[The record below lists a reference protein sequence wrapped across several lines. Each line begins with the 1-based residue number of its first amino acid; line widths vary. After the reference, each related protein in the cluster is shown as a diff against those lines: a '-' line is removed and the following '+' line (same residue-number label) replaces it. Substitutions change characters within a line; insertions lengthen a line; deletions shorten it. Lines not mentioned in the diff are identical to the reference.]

1 MAKIGVEKVGLKLKK
16 AKVFGPIQVDFSVP
30 YKADTSHTHDFA
42 SVIELEGSKKEIFQA
57 FYYEET
63 PDTKKGRAKWVAQRD
78 ATVPYSK
85 KDQSGV
91 IADTVEVSIDP
102 KFCGTKTMALEAFMN
117 RPTNQY
123 PAKLLVY
130 GKCEQKLLSTTWS
143 KTRGGTA
150 LSNTL
155 KFGDH
160 VWLNAQLE
168 GCNGNYL
175 EVEIYHTEGGSD
187 PLAVTYV
194 SQCISGELN
203 IRLRDTYGW
212 RKHYGWIKNS
222 IEKYYAKIKIKG
234 SKNYIGDATKEL
246 EFKFEVSS
254 RVIQTAETVRPFKLG
269 KNEINIE
276 RYETCRFKKISFKD
290 EGKTIELFEE
300 GKLGLK
306 GEKPKHFAI
315 SERIHF
321 DVDKHHIRPDAK
333 PILDKLAKFL
343 KDSPYIPVELGA
355 HCDIRKDDK
364 YNLVLSKERAQSSVD
379 YLVRK
384 GVDKDRIS
392 AEGYGRSRL
401 LIKGKNLSEEEHQQN
416 RRVTIRFKL
425 SGGDAKAI
433 FYETIG
439 PSAEAYKAK
448 KKLVLQIKGLDST
461 AHCFKKGTSLEH
473 TTEVSILNDNGVST
487 SVDGTNNINKFIYS
501 RPNNFAIVPLNY
513 ILPHCVTPNI
523 YKYHI
528 HTCRYY
534 IDKTKETIAVHVY
547 PDVIWNF
554 DFLLDFNSKLSVKWA
569 NLSQA
574 KHKEM
579 QSEMGKIRADKRWE
593 QTGVEIACALK
604 AKWNKIKKGEYEDSF
619 NLTAKFENKIKKLY
633 GIFSQLR
640 EVSKYI
646 TGQTKGRVVE
656 SANRLGI
663 GKTLP
668 FKVVMVPPSLCL
680 GAEWQCARGII
691 DDKPAP
697 NLGTE
702 IKLYFIAKPL
712 VRLEIVIDLL
722 DLIVQSTV
730 AATTG
735 GAGNAAAKVLL
746 AEVGKWLSD
755 DDNPVNV
762 KMYMELVLYGEIK
775 ADASL
780 THHTAA
786 PNKGEVAIDS
796 TVGIIFR
803 AGIEVKA
810 KLAVIIAEFYAEGQ
824 ISVKGEGSM
833 TFGHKLHYVGTSHGG
848 TLNYQPKMLFDGIT
862 AEVVIKSKIGM
873 TIRKAWFNYEREKE
887 LKDYEFKRDL
897 FPPFDILEEIW
908 DDKVSI
914 PIIKM

>member
-1 MAKIGVEKVGLKLKK
+1 M
-16 AKVFGPIQVDFSVP
+16 
-30 YKADTSHTHDFA
+30 
-42 SVIELEGSKKEIFQA
+42 
-57 FYYEET
+57 
-63 PDTKKGRAKWVAQRD
+63 AQRD

-269 KNEINIE
+269 KNEIDIE

-401 LIKGKNLSEEEHQQN
+401 LIKGEHLSEEEHQQN

-425 SGGDAKAI
+425 SGGDAKAMV
-433 FYETIG
+433 YQTIG
-439 PSAEAYKAK
+439 PDKNSAKAK
-448 KKLVLQIKGLDST
+448 KELTLKVKGLEST

-473 TTEVSILNDNGVST
+473 TTEVSVVDYVGGT
-487 SVDGTNNINKFIYS
+487 SRYVGTKDITRKMSGPEIDFSLAPLSFIW
-501 RPNNFAIVPLNY
+501 
-513 ILPHCVTPNI
+513 PHSVTPTV

-534 IDKTKETIAVHVY
+534 IDKTKETIVVHVY
-547 PDVIWNF
+547 PDIKWNF
-554 DFLLDFNSKLSVKWA
+554 DLLLDLNNKLSVKWA

-579 QSEMGKIRADKRWE
+579 LSEAAKIGAEKSNK
-593 QTGVEIACALK
+593 QTDIKFAVALK
-604 AKWNKIKKGEYEDSF
+604 AEWNKVSKGHYEDNF
-619 NLTAKFENKIKKLY
+619 KLTAKFERSIKQLY
-633 GIFSQLR
+633 SIFAELK
-640 EVSKYI
+640 EISKYI
-646 TGQTKGRVVE
+646 TGQTKGKVIE
-656 SANRLGI
+656 SAHRLSI

-680 GAEWQCARGII
+680 GAEWQCARGIT
-691 DDKPAP
+691 DDKPAY

-702 IKLYFIAKPL
+702 IKFYFIAKPL
-712 VRLEIVIDLL
+712 IRLEIVIDLL
-722 DLIVQSTV
+722 DLIVQSALV
-730 AATTG
+730 ATTG
-735 GAGNAAAKVLL
+735 GAGNGAAKVLL
-746 AEVGKWLSD
+746 DQVGEWLSD
-755 DDNPVNV
+755 EDNPVNV
-762 KMYMELVLYGEIK
+762 KMYMELVLFGEIS

-786 PNKGEVAIDS
+786 PNKGEVGLD
-796 TVGIIFR
+796 TKVGIIFR
-803 AGIEVKA
+803 AGLEVKA
-810 KLAVIIAEFYAEGQ
+810 TIAIIVAEFYAESQ

-833 TFGHKLHYVGTSHGG
+833 TFGHKLNYVGTSHGG

-873 TIRKAWFNYEREKE
+873 AIRKSWFNYEREKE
-887 LKDYEFKRDL
+887 LIDFKRKRQL
-897 FPPFDILEEIW
+897 FPPFDILKEVSGG
-908 DDKVSI
+908 DVSI